1 MCRIYGNI
9 ANKAPSPDQTTF
21 ERLTLLSKRG
31 GPDHTG
37 YYFDAS
43 CQFGFNRLAILDT
56 SERGQQ
62 PITSPSGRYIL
73 MLNGEVYNFRELAEV
88 HQLKGL
94 RSGSDAEVVAH
105 LLEQLAFESVI
116 KILNG
121 MFAIAVWD
129 TLSQNLFLARDFAG
143 IKPLF
148 YGSNS
153 QGFVFGSHFDQ
164 VLRHPWFKGW
174 QWSHTGLRE
183 YLQFG
188 FMPAPLTLAA
198 DVSQL
203 PPGAWLKYNVK
214 EGLIDLNVYQTYFQT
229 SVTKY
234 HETEPEALNSVH
246 IALKESVERQLV
258 ADVPLGVFLSGGI
271 DSCLVAAIASRVRP
285 DVESLTVGFDQKAYD
300 ESEKAAEYARLLGI
314 KNQRIVLSDSELLAI
329 FDEHNQAL
337 TEPVADYSTF
347 PTYLISRVAAS
358 RFKVMLSGDGG
369 DELFWGYPR
378 FRTFARSAPL
388 FNLPGSML
396 RKVARRTLK
405 AVGYDVTGY
414 LHEQN
419 VGGANLAFHS
429 YLPPQFLDQIWP
441 GSTVSEGLMQEYAC
455 NETTRVNILMYLRRN
470 EFYQH
475 LQKILV
481 KVDRM
486 SMANGLEV
494 RVPMLDKAV
503 LECAEAI
510 RPNMLKSHTE
520 LKWLLKKVLREYL
533 PEDHIAQ
540 KKQGFTPPL
549 KIWSRTNLKSHIAD
563 TLASDVSSS
572 LPFEQKGSLLAYGQE
587 YLSGVHDNLEGLWTI
602 YVLLR
607 WKINLDKSI
616 SDTCPDK

>member
-1 MCRIYGNI
+1 MCRIYGNLPYR
-9 ANKAPSPDQTTF
+9 AQLPDQATF
-21 ERLTLLSKRG
+21 KRLTLLSKRG

-37 YYFDAS
+37 YYFDEG

-73 MLNGEVYNFRELAEV
+73 MLNGEVYNFKELAEV
-88 HQLKGL
+88 HQLEGL

-153 QGFVFGSHFDQ
+153 QGFVFGSQFNQILH
-164 VLRHPWFKGW
+164 HPWLKGW
-174 QWSHTGLRE
+174 QWSQTGLRE

-188 FMPAPLTLAA
+188 FMPAPLTVAA
-198 DVSQL
+198 DVYQL
-203 PPGAWLKYNVK
+203 PPGAWLRYNIK
-214 EGLIDLNVYQTYFQT
+214 EGSANLNVYQSYFHT

-234 HETEPEALNSVH
+234 DETEPEVLNSVH
-246 IALKESVERQLV
+246 TALKESVERQLI

-285 DVESLTVGFDQKAYD
+285 DVETLTVGFEQKAYD
-300 ESEKAAEYARLLGI
+300 ESEKAAEYAKILGI

-329 FDEHNQAL
+329 FDEHNLAL
-337 TEPVADYSTF
+337 TEPIADYSTF
-347 PTYLISRVAAS
+347 PTFLISRVAVS

-388 FNLPGSML
+388 FNFPGSIL
-396 RKVARRTLK
+396 RRAAGSLLK
-405 AVGYDVTGY
+405 TAGYDITGY
-414 LHEQN
+414 LNEQN
-419 VGGANLAFHS
+419 VGSANLAFHS
-429 YLPPQFLDQIWP
+429 YLPSQFLDQIWS
-441 GSTVSEGLMQEYAC
+441 GSSVSADLLQEYAC
-455 NETTRVNILMYLRRN
+455 NETTRESVLMYLRRN

-533 PEDHIAQ
+533 PENQIAQ
-540 KKQGFTPPL
+540 QKKGFTPPL
-549 KIWSRTNLKSHIAD
+549 KIWSRTSLKSHIAD

-572 LPFEQKGSLLAYGQE
+572 LPFEQKGSLLAYGQG
-587 YLSGVHDNLEGLWTI
+587 YLSGTHDNLEGLWTI

-607 WKINLDKSI
+607 WKINLDKSL
-616 SDTCPDK
+616 SDT